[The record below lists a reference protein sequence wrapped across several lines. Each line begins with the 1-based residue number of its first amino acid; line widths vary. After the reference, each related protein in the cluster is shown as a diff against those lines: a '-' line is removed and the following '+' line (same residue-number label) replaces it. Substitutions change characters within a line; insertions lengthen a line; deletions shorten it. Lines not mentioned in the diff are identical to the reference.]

1 MILIT
6 GGTGLV
12 GGHLL
17 FRFRE
22 SEIPIRVL
30 YRTESSI
37 EKTREI
43 FNSYEENGERFIKNF
58 EWIQGDILEV
68 PSLEIA
74 MKDVTQVYHCAAV
87 ITGVSFRQMK
97 KLNVTGTSNVVN
109 VALAHQVEKMCYVSS
124 IATIG
129 DPVGDRPKTEE
140 DFFNLDAKNSNYAI
154 SKYGGEMEAWRA
166 TQEGMS
172 MVIVNPGIIIG
183 EGSWNSGSGLFFS
196 KVKSGLSY
204 FTSGSSGFVDVKDVV
219 ACMHQLMD
227 SELVNERY
235 ILVAENTSFKT
246 ILNQI
251 ANDLGKKPP
260 KFQIPLWML
269 LVISALTKIGSWF
282 GFPRVLERASAYSL
296 SNDSSYDASK
306 VTKAIGFSFS
316 SVHDTVERVASF
328 YKKS

>member
-1 MILIT
+1 MILVT

-30 YRTESSI
+30 YRTAASI
-37 EKTREI
+37 HKTREI
-43 FNSYEENGERFIKNF
+43 FNSYEDDGERFIDYF
-58 EWIQGDILEV
+58 EWVQGDILDI

-74 MKDVTQVYHCAAV
+74 MQDVTQVYHCAAV
-87 ITGVSFRQMK
+87 ITGVPFWEMK
-97 KLNVTGTSNVVN
+97 KVNVTGTSNVVN
-109 VALAHQVEKMCYVSS
+109 IALSHQVKKMCYVSS

-166 TQEGMS
+166 TQEGMDV
-172 MVIVNPGIIIG
+172 VIVNPGIIIG

-204 FTSGSSGFVDVKDVV
+204 YTSGSSGFVDVQDVV

-227 SELVNERY
+227 RDVVNDRY
-235 ILVAENTSFKT
+235 ILVAENTSFKS

-251 ANDLGKKPP
+251 ATYLGKKPP
-260 KFQIPLWML
+260 KFKISLWML

-296 SNDSSYDASK
+296 STNASYDAAK
-306 VTKAIGFSFS
+306 ITEAISFSFS
-316 SVHDTVERVASF
+316 SVSDTVKRVSKF
-328 YKKS
+328 YKRS